1 METYEQVQADT
12 LKGTIDSMSPAQL
25 ADLIIKLEGTAYA
38 TVLQGQLAIKI
49 IEQK

>member
-1 METYEQVQADT
+1 METYDEVQSDN
-12 LKGTIDSMSPAQL
+12 LKGIIDSMSPAQL

-49 IEQK
+49 IEAK

>member
-1 METYEQVQADT
+1 METYDEVQSDT
-12 LKGTIDSMSPAQL
+12 LKGIIDSMSPAQL

-49 IEQK
+49 IEAK